1 MDRLTGKGAKSLKEA
16 YAKVYEQPEVI
27 SESEVGFKNGGGNAA
42 MQKYIKNGMS
52 ATQARMRVET
62 DGAKYTL
69 QQRAKEKETARVN
82 RDRTIQQAGGGAAGE
97 AEREKGKRAQYDKE
111 FPQGTFKSSDERRR
125 TSDGAI
131 SVDAKYRTRQTG
143 EANLKRLGDGNLDKG
158 IEVFRK
164 QQAAKKAEAE
174 TKTPPVETKT
184 PPVETKTPPV
194 ETKTPPASTPKPTQT
209 YTVGGKTYSSKAEIN
224 KEYDRLRKSG
234 GDAKA
239 FGDKAFKA
247 TNKPAIG
254 TTPGGTKFERRAPTS
269 AELRAAQAA
278 RSAGKGEEG
287 AIKAGVQ
294 QGQRQASVNAS
305 IKSANRPSVLNKQA
319 PTGSALRAQ
328 QDRLAQKNK
337 IQKEVAAVKSGIPAN
352 TQSSV
357 NNTVKSSTV
366 ATGNTVKTKV
376 NPDTSISVTQR
387 RTPDATK
394 KITQSLNLSQSV
406 DLFDIV
412 KGQFIEE
419 GYSEEDTMYMMANL
433 NEEQLQEFLKQLA
446 GVAIRNA
453 KKIPAV
459 KGLVT
464 KVGGMFNKAPTQ
476 MPSGQ
481 IGALRLRQ
489 GQATD
494 AVNRLNQSTAAS
506 KVKDATRAATRE
518 KTRLNNLDPRA
529 VSDRNAREAST
540 QVRQRNMEMGRPSW
554 YNPNNPGSKEALK
567 RYYADKRAGVK
578 GLPE

>member
-1 MDRLTGKGAKSLKEA
+1 MERLTGKGAKSLKEA

-82 RDRTIQQAGGGAAGE
+82 RDRTIQQAGGGNAA
-97 AEREKGKRAQYDKE
+97 EKARIAYRKANPE
-111 FPQGTFKSSDERRR
+111 KSSPIDPNPSSDDE
-125 TSDGAI
+125 
-131 SVDAKYRTRQTG
+131 VNAKFNTRVQGKAALT
-143 EANLKRLGDGNLDKG
+143 KLGDGNLDKG

-164 QQAAKKAEAE
+164 QQAAKKAEVE

-446 GVAIRNA
+446 GFAIRNA

-464 KVGGMFNKAPTQ
+464 KVFNKAPTQ

-506 KVKDATRAATRE
+506 KAKDATRAATRE

>member
-1 MDRLTGKGAKSLKEA
+1 MERLTGKGAKSLKEA
-16 YAKVYEQPEVI
+16 YAKVYIEEQIKVPDYTSMSDEEFSKLVQKSGNPEGVI
-27 SESEVGFKNGGGNAA
+27 
-42 MQKYIKNGMS
+42 
-52 ATQARMRVET
+52 
-62 DGAKYTL
+62 AKRL
-69 QQRAKEKETARVN
+69 QQRKAAANTVPIGSVGISPKGSDRRNEVEAQIKRDNAARTDDQRV
-82 RDRTIQQAGGGAAGE
+82 QS
-97 AEREKGKRAQYDKE
+97 K
-111 FPQGTFKSSDERRR
+111 PS
-125 TSDGAI
+125 
-131 SVDAKYRTRQTG
+131 
-143 EANLKRLGDGNLDKG
+143 
-158 IEVFRK
+158 
-164 QQAAKKAEAE
+164 
-174 TKTPPVETKT
+174 P
-184 PPVETKTPPV
+184 
-194 ETKTPPASTPKPTQT
+194 STPKSTQT
-209 YTVGGKTYSSKAEIN
+209 YTIGGKTYSSKAEIN

-278 RSAGKGEEG
+278 RAAGKGAEG
-287 AIKAGVQ
+287 QIKAAVQ

-357 NNTVKSSTV
+357 NNTVKSGTVSTGD
-366 ATGNTVKTKV
+366 AVKTKV
-376 NPDTSISVTQR
+376 NPDTSISVTQT
-387 RTPDATK
+387 RTPAATK
-394 KITQSLNLSQSV
+394 KITQSLKLSSV

-412 KGQFIEE
+412 KGEFIEE
-419 GYSEEDTMYMMANL
+419 GYSEEDTMYLMANL
-433 NEEQLQEFLKQLA
+433 NEEQLNELVGFIRKQA
-446 GVAIRNA
+446 TKYAS
-453 KKIPAV
+453 KIPFI
-459 KGLVT
+459 KKLI
-464 KVGGMFNKAPTQ
+464 NKAPTQ
-476 MPSGQ
+476 MPAGD

-506 KVKDATRAATRE
+506 KAKDATRDATRE

>member
-1 MDRLTGKGAKSLKEA
+1 MERLTGKGAKSLKEA
-16 YAKVYEQPEVI
+16 YAKVYIEEQIKVPDYTSMSDEEFSKLVQKSGNPEGVI
-27 SESEVGFKNGGGNAA
+27 
-42 MQKYIKNGMS
+42 
-52 ATQARMRVET
+52 
-62 DGAKYTL
+62 AKRL
-69 QQRAKEKETARVN
+69 QQRKAAANTVPAGSFSISPKGSDRRNEVEAQIKRDNAARTDDQRV
-82 RDRTIQQAGGGAAGE
+82 QS
-97 AEREKGKRAQYDKE
+97 K
-111 FPQGTFKSSDERRR
+111 PS
-125 TSDGAI
+125 
-131 SVDAKYRTRQTG
+131 
-143 EANLKRLGDGNLDKG
+143 
-158 IEVFRK
+158 
-164 QQAAKKAEAE
+164 
-174 TKTPPVETKT
+174 P
-184 PPVETKTPPV
+184 
-194 ETKTPPASTPKPTQT
+194 STPKSTQT
-209 YTVGGKTYSSKAEIN
+209 YTIGGKTYSSKDEIN

-254 TTPGGTKFERRAPTS
+254 TTPGGTKFERRTPTS

-278 RSAGKGEEG
+278 RAAGKGAEG
-287 AIKAGVQ
+287 QIKAAVQ

-357 NNTVKSSTV
+357 NNTVKSGTV
-366 ATGNTVKTKV
+366 PTGDTVKTKV
-376 NPDTSISVTQR
+376 NSDSSMSVTQR
-387 RTPDATK
+387 RTPAATK
-394 KITQSLNLSQSV
+394 KITQSLNLSSV

-419 GYSEEDTMYMMANL
+419 GYSEEDTMYLMANL
-433 NEEQLQEFLKQLA
+433 NEEQLNELVGFIRKQA
-446 GVAIRNA
+446 TKYAS
-453 KKIPAV
+453 KIPFI
-459 KGLVT
+459 KKLI
-464 KVGGMFNKAPTQ
+464 NKAPTQ
-476 MPSGQ
+476 MPAGD

-506 KVKDATRAATRE
+506 KAKDATRAATRE

>member
-1 MDRLTGKGAKSLKEA
+1 MERLTGKGAKSLKEA
-16 YAKVYEQPEVI
+16 YAKVYIEEQIKVPDYTSMSDEEFNKLVQKSGNPEGVI
-27 SESEVGFKNGGGNAA
+27 
-42 MQKYIKNGMS
+42 
-52 ATQARMRVET
+52 
-62 DGAKYTL
+62 AKRL
-69 QQRAKEKETARVN
+69 QQRKAAANTVPAGSFSISPKGSDRRNEVEAQIKRDNAARTDDQRV
-82 RDRTIQQAGGGAAGE
+82 QS
-97 AEREKGKRAQYDKE
+97 K
-111 FPQGTFKSSDERRR
+111 PSS
-125 TSDGAI
+125 
-131 SVDAKYRTRQTG
+131 
-143 EANLKRLGDGNLDKG
+143 
-158 IEVFRK
+158 
-164 QQAAKKAEAE
+164 
-174 TKTPPVETKT
+174 
-184 PPVETKTPPV
+184 
-194 ETKTPPASTPKPTQT
+194 STPKSTQT
-209 YTVGGKTYSSKAEIN
+209 YTIGGKTYSSKDEIN

-254 TTPGGTKFERRAPTS
+254 TTPGGTKFERRTPTS

-278 RSAGKGEEG
+278 RAAGKGAEG
-287 AIKAGVQ
+287 QIKAAVQ

-305 IKSANRPSVLNKQA
+305 IKSANRPEVLNKPA
-319 PTGSALRAQ
+319 PAGTALAAQ

-337 IQKEVAAVKSGIPAN
+337 IQKEVAAVKSGIPAKIPAN

-357 NNTVKSSTV
+357 NNTVKSGTV
-366 ATGNTVKTKV
+366 PTGDTVKTKV
-376 NPDTSISVTQR
+376 NSDSSMSVTQR

-419 GYSEEDTMYMMANL
+419 GYSEEDTMYLMANL
-433 NEEQLQEFLKQLA
+433 NEEQLNELVGFIRKQA
-446 GVAIRNA
+446 TKYAS
-453 KKIPAV
+453 KIPFI
-459 KGLVT
+459 KKLI
-464 KVGGMFNKAPTQ
+464 NKAPTQ
-476 MPSGQ
+476 MPAGD

-506 KVKDATRAATRE
+506 KAKDATRAATRE

-540 QVRQRNMEMGRPSW
+540 QVRQRNVEMGRPSW

>member
-1 MDRLTGKGAKSLKEA
+1 MERLTGKGAKSLKEA
-16 YAKVYEQPEVI
+16 YAKVYIEEQIKVPDYTSMSDEEFSKLVQKSGNPEGVI
-27 SESEVGFKNGGGNAA
+27 
-42 MQKYIKNGMS
+42 
-52 ATQARMRVET
+52 
-62 DGAKYTL
+62 AKRL
-69 QQRAKEKETARVN
+69 QQRKAAANTVPVGSVGISPKGSDRRNEVEAQIKRDNAARTDDQRV
-82 RDRTIQQAGGGAAGE
+82 QS
-97 AEREKGKRAQYDKE
+97 K
-111 FPQGTFKSSDERRR
+111 PS
-125 TSDGAI
+125 
-131 SVDAKYRTRQTG
+131 
-143 EANLKRLGDGNLDKG
+143 
-158 IEVFRK
+158 
-164 QQAAKKAEAE
+164 
-174 TKTPPVETKT
+174 P
-184 PPVETKTPPV
+184 
-194 ETKTPPASTPKPTQT
+194 STPKSTQT
-209 YTVGGKTYSSKAEIN
+209 YTIGGKTYSSKAEIN

-278 RSAGKGEEG
+278 RAAGKGAEG
-287 AIKAGVQ
+287 QIKAAVQ

-337 IQKEVAAVKSGIPAN
+337 IQKEVAAVRSGIPAKIPAN

-357 NNTVKSSTV
+357 NNTVKSGTVST
-366 ATGNTVKTKV
+366 GDTVKTKV
-376 NPDTSISVTQR
+376 NPDTSISVTQT
-387 RTPDATK
+387 RTPAATK
-394 KITQSLNLSQSV
+394 KITQSLKLSSV

-412 KGQFIEE
+412 KGEFIEE

-506 KVKDATRAATRE
+506 KAKDATRAATRE

>member
-1 MDRLTGKGAKSLKEA
+1 MERLTGKGAKSLKEA
-16 YAKVYEQPEVI
+16 YAKVYIEEQIKVPDYTSMSDEEFNKLVQKSGNPEGVI
-27 SESEVGFKNGGGNAA
+27 
-42 MQKYIKNGMS
+42 
-52 ATQARMRVET
+52 
-62 DGAKYTL
+62 AKRL
-69 QQRAKEKETARVN
+69 QQRKAAANTVRAGSLNISPEGSDRRNEVEAQIKSDNAARTDDQRV
-82 RDRTIQQAGGGAAGE
+82 QS
-97 AEREKGKRAQYDKE
+97 K
-111 FPQGTFKSSDERRR
+111 PSS
-125 TSDGAI
+125 
-131 SVDAKYRTRQTG
+131 
-143 EANLKRLGDGNLDKG
+143 
-158 IEVFRK
+158 
-164 QQAAKKAEAE
+164 
-174 TKTPPVETKT
+174 
-184 PPVETKTPPV
+184 
-194 ETKTPPASTPKPTQT
+194 STPKSTQT
-209 YTVGGKTYSSKAEIN
+209 YTIGGKTYSSKSEIN

-357 NNTVKSSTV
+357 NNTVKSGTV

-376 NPDTSISVTQR
+376 NPDTSMSVTQR
-387 RTPDATK
+387 RTPAATN
-394 KITQSLNLSQSV
+394 KIKQSLDLSSV

-412 KGQFIEE
+412 KGEFIEE

-464 KVGGMFNKAPTQ
+464 KFGGMFNKAPTQ

-481 IGALRLRQ
+481 IGALRLYQ
-489 GQATD
+489 DKANQSIQ
-494 AVNRLNQSTAAS
+494 RLNKGMSTSKANDAARTAA
-506 KVKDATRAATRE
+506 RE

-540 QVRQRNMEMGRPSW
+540 QVRQRNVEMGRPSW

>member
-1 MDRLTGKGAKSLKEA
+1 MERLTGKGAKSLKEA
-16 YAKVYEQPEVI
+16 YAKVYIEEQIKVPDYTSMSDEEFSKLVQDSGNPEGVI
-27 SESEVGFKNGGGNAA
+27 
-42 MQKYIKNGMS
+42 
-52 ATQARMRVET
+52 
-62 DGAKYTL
+62 AKRL
-69 QQRAKEKETARVN
+69 QQRKDAAAAAANETSTAK
-82 RDRTIQQAGGGAAGE
+82 
-97 AEREKGKRAQYDKE
+97 
-111 FPQGTFKSSDERRR
+111 P
-125 TSDGAI
+125 
-131 SVDAKYRTRQTG
+131 
-143 EANLKRLGDGNLDKG
+143 
-158 IEVFRK
+158 
-164 QQAAKKAEAE
+164 
-174 TKTPPVETKT
+174 TKT
-184 PPVETKTPPV
+184 
-194 ETKTPPASTPKPTQT
+194 
-209 YTVGGKTYSSKAEIN
+209 YTIGGKTYSSKAEIN

-278 RSAGKGEEG
+278 RAAGKGETG

-294 QGQRQASVNAS
+294 QAQRQASVNAAV
-305 IKSANRPSVLNKQA
+305 KSANRPEVLNKQA
-319 PTGSALRAQ
+319 PAGSALRAQ

-357 NNTVKSSTV
+357 NNTVKSG
-366 ATGNTVKTKV
+366 TGDTVKTKV
-376 NPDTSISVTQR
+376 NPDTSMSVTQK
-387 RTPDATK
+387 RTPAETAKIK
-394 KITQSLNLSQSV
+394 KDLNLSQSV

-433 NEEQLQEFLKQLA
+433 NEEQLQEFWKQLA

-453 KKIPAV
+453 KKIPAI

-464 KVGGMFNKAPTQ
+464 KVFNKAPTQ

-506 KVKDATRAATRE
+506 KAKDATRTAARE

-540 QVRQRNMEMGRPSW
+540 QVRQRNVEMGRPSW

>member
-1 MDRLTGKGAKSLKEA
+1 MTAAEIKAAQDAANKARRDGKLSDLRG
-16 YAKVYEQPEVI
+16 
-27 SESEVGFKNGGGNAA
+27 GGGN
-42 MQKYIKNGMS
+42 
-52 ATQARMRVET
+52 T
-62 DGAKYTL
+62 
-69 QQRAKEKETARVN
+69 TA
-82 RDRTIQQAGGGAAGE
+82 
-97 AEREKGKRAQYDKE
+97 
-111 FPQGTFKSSDERRR
+111 S
-125 TSDGAI
+125 
-131 SVDAKYRTRQTG
+131 
-143 EANLKRLGDGNLDKG
+143 
-158 IEVFRK
+158 
-164 QQAAKKAEAE
+164 
-174 TKTPPVETKT
+174 TPKP
-184 PPVETKTPPV
+184 
-194 ETKTPPASTPKPTQT
+194 TPKPTQT
-209 YTVGGKTYSSKAEIN
+209 YTIGGKTYSSKAEIN

-278 RSAGKGEEG
+278 RAAGKGETG

-294 QGQRQASVNAS
+294 QAQRQASVNAA
-305 IKSANRPSVLNKQA
+305 IKSANTPERLNKQA

-337 IQKEVAAVKSGIPAN
+337 IQREVAAVKSGMPAN

-357 NNTVKSSTV
+357 NNTVKSGTV
-366 ATGNTVKTKV
+366 PTGNKPVVKIDPETTEKKLV
-376 NPDTSISVTQR
+376 VKRDPKETAKIK
-387 RTPDATK
+387 DALV
-394 KITQSLNLSQSV
+394 QSA

-446 GVAIRNA
+446 GVAIRSA

-464 KVGGMFNKAPTQ
+464 KVGGMFNKAPMQ

-506 KVKDATRAATRE
+506 KAKDVTRAATRE

-529 VSDRNAREAST
+529 VSDRNAREAAS
-540 QVRQRNMEMGRPSW
+540 QVRQRNVEMGRPSW
-554 YNPNNPGSKEALK
+554 YNPNTPGSKEALK
-567 RYYADKRAGVK
+567 RYYADKRSGVK

>member
-1 MDRLTGKGAKSLKEA
+1 MERLTGKGAKSLKEA
-16 YAKVYEQPEVI
+16 YAKVYIEEQIKVPDYTSMSDEEFNKLVQKSGNPEGVI
-27 SESEVGFKNGGGNAA
+27 
-42 MQKYIKNGMS
+42 
-52 ATQARMRVET
+52 
-62 DGAKYTL
+62 AKRL
-69 QQRAKEKETARVN
+69 QQRKAAANTVPAGSFSISPKGSDRRNEVEAQIKRDNAARTDDQRV
-82 RDRTIQQAGGGAAGE
+82 QS
-97 AEREKGKRAQYDKE
+97 K
-111 FPQGTFKSSDERRR
+111 PSS
-125 TSDGAI
+125 
-131 SVDAKYRTRQTG
+131 
-143 EANLKRLGDGNLDKG
+143 
-158 IEVFRK
+158 
-164 QQAAKKAEAE
+164 
-174 TKTPPVETKT
+174 
-184 PPVETKTPPV
+184 
-194 ETKTPPASTPKPTQT
+194 STPKSTQT
-209 YTVGGKTYSSKAEIN
+209 YTIGGKTYSSKDEIN

-254 TTPGGTKFERRAPTS
+254 TTPGGTKFERRTPTS

-278 RSAGKGEEG
+278 RAAGKGAEG
-287 AIKAGVQ
+287 QIKAAVQ

-357 NNTVKSSTV
+357 NNTVKSGTV
-366 ATGNTVKTKV
+366 PTGDTVKTKV
-376 NPDTSISVTQR
+376 NSDSSMSVTQR

-419 GYSEEDTMYMMANL
+419 GYSEEDTMYLMANL
-433 NEEQLQEFLKQLA
+433 NEEQLNELVGFIRKQA
-446 GVAIRNA
+446 TKYAS
-453 KKIPAV
+453 KIPFI
-459 KGLVT
+459 KKLI
-464 KVGGMFNKAPTQ
+464 NKAPTQ
-476 MPSGQ
+476 MPAGD

-506 KVKDATRAATRE
+506 KAKDATRAATRE